1 MENIPFVDLKA
12 QYNSIKTE
20 IDTTISNVI
29 EQTAFIGGEI
39 LKKFEDSFAQFCG
52 VKHCIGVGN
61 GTDAIFLALKS
72 LGIGKGDE
80 VITSAFSFIATSEA
94 ISMAG
99 AKPVFV
105 DINPVTYTIDVT
117 QIESKITERTKAVIP
132 VHLYGRPAEMS
143 PIRDLAER
151 FDLRIIEDA
160 AQAHGAVYAG
170 KKIGSIGDLACFS
183 FYPGKNLGGYGDG
196 GAVVTD
202 NDEYAMTVRKYANH
216 GRVSKYDHEFE
227 GVNSR
232 LDTLQAA
239 ILSVKLKHLE
249 KWTDGRISNAR
260 YYLDRL
266 KKSGLQLPAETDGI
280 KSVYHLFV
288 VRHPDINRSIFM
300 DNLKGKGISTGIHYP
315 IALPFLKAYAYLNH
329 GSDDFPEAYRASQQ
343 VVSLPMFAELKHS
356 QIETISSAIIKCI

>member
-1 MENIPFVDLKA
+1 MEAIPFVDLKA
-12 QYNSIKTE
+12 QYNSIKAE
-20 IDTTISNVI
+20 IDTAVSDVI
-29 EQTAFIGGEI
+29 EQTAFIGGEM

-72 LGIGKGDE
+72 LAIGSGDE

-94 ISMAG
+94 ISMTG

-105 DINPVTYTIDVT
+105 DIDPETYTIDVM
-117 QIESKITERTKAVIP
+117 QIESKITERTKAIIP

-143 PIRDLAER
+143 QIRELAGK

-160 AQAHGAVYAG
+160 AQAHGAVYSG

-183 FYPGKNLGGYGDG
+183 FYPGKNLGAYGDG
-196 GAVVTD
+196 GAVVT
-202 NDEYAMTVRKYANH
+202 NDEEFAMTVRKYANH

-249 KWTDGRISNAR
+249 KWTDARISNAR
-260 YYLDRL
+260 YYSDRL
-266 KKSGLQLPAETDGI
+266 KKTGLRLPVETDGI

-288 VRHPDINRSIFM
+288 VRQPDINRSRFM
-300 DNLKGKGISTGIHYP
+300 DDLNGQGISTGIHYP

-329 GSDDFPEAYRASQQ
+329 STDDFPEAYSASQQ
-343 VVSLPMFAELKHS
+343 VISLPMFAELEHS
-356 QIETISSAIIKCI
+356 QIESISSAVMKCM

>member
-1 MENIPFVDLKA
+1 MESIPFVDLKA
-12 QYNSIKTE
+12 QYHSIKSE
-20 IDTTISNVI
+20 IDTAISDI
-29 EQTAFIGGEI
+29 IQQTAFIGGDV
-39 LKKFEDSFAQFCG
+39 LKRFEESFAQFCG

-72 LGIGKGDE
+72 LGVGKGDE

-105 DINPVTYTIDVT
+105 DIDPATYTIDASK
-117 QIESKITERTKAVIP
+117 IESKITEKTKAIIP
-132 VHLYGRPAEMS
+132 VHLYGRPAEMNT
-143 PIRDLAER
+143 IRDLAIR

-160 AQAHGAVYAG
+160 AQAHGSAYSG
-170 KKIGSIGDLACFS
+170 KTIGSLGDLACFS
-183 FYPGKNLGGYGDG
+183 FYPGKNLGAYGDG

-202 NDEYAMTVRKYANH
+202 DDDLAVTVRKYANH
-216 GRVSKYDHEFE
+216 GRISKYDHEFE

-249 KWTDGRISNAR
+249 QWTDARISNAQ
-260 YYLDRL
+260 YYIDQL
-266 KKSGLQLPAETDGI
+266 KATGLRLPAETNGV

-288 VRHPDINRSIFM
+288 IRHPDLDRGKFM
-300 DNLKGKGISTGIHYP
+300 EDLKSGGISTGIHYP

-329 GSDDFPEAYRASQQ
+329 NIDDFTEAYNASQQ
-343 VVSLPMFAELKHS
+343 VISLPMFPELQHV
-356 QIETISSAIIKCI
+356 QIEKISHLIMKCI